1 MAVNIQKFLPPAKS
15 YGNIEKYSRATNEIT
30 PAIGENLSVITVKV
44 IEVDKILKGTLALD
58 KKKLDD
64 KKKEDNLNKRQKAEE
79 SLEKKPDKKE
89 FGKLSLPK
97 LPQMGFFDWI
107 KNFISTM
114 IIGFFALRLIE
125 HLPKL
130 RGILSLIGK
139 ATDLAIDL
147 GGKYLNALV
156 TFVDWGY
163 KAYDA
168 TRGFLK
174 NLGGENFAKTFDGFV
189 NVIDDLIEAA
199 IIASIAIN
207 SFGDDRGSGID
218 VDGGTKSPIKTG
230 KELYKEY
237 DPKRSLIRKNYGD
250 AAAKIY
256 DNEISNGKNPRDA
269 LRNVR
274 QRYISKGRIKP
285 ERVLRLGEIKG
296 SKVFNRGLQKAPQ
309 RIATKALAATF
320 GKGGAKTVLK
330 FIRPFLKRIP
340 IPIVGALIDFGLS
353 VALGESPGKAAFKAI
368 GSGLAG
374 IIGTA
379 IGSIPPLIPFGGPF
393 IGAAI
398 GGWAGDALGG
408 ALYESFFEKK
418 PQKKTTE
425 KTKPKVQGR
434 AEGGEINSNS
444 IIGSFGKLHLPGQSF
459 DYHES
464 SQIFNSGLVRGQKGV
479 DKIPTMLPEG
489 AFVMSRGAV
498 QKHGINTLESMNASS
513 DGRNK
518 VTNKTTNIF
527 KTANSYITERQFN
540 PIGSSVGSM
549 FGPLGMLISSLS
561 QSDAVQSVISGVGGL
576 PKMFADGGVARGVST
591 RGGEYQ
597 GGVERTFKK
606 QKYKREIAKKPSEVK
621 IDSPGS
627 DVGGEE
633 KIMNLF
639 PNPIELLRGKT
650 DKKPEEYTNPFNII
664 KGTGETLGKSDY
676 FGPILAITSKILL
689 GQEPDQKDYKNV
701 GLGINFLISKGID
714 DGKLMGGVVAAFAE
728 GGPVD
733 PETISTINEG
743 GNITDWI
750 ANAFKEATETNAQ
763 KTLRE
768 IQKNLNLK
776 KPEDE
781 KTPPPSPDDMN
792 IEDGYGEGGI
802 ATGLGVNKGVSVAK
816 KLIAD
821 LGITPAQA
829 AGIVGNFLYESA
841 GMNPG
846 EREGAPYGTP
856 ESPPSLGTLGVGYGW
871 AQWTNSAPGDRLD
884 KFLKSYGGDKGK
896 IATDNDNYRYLM
908 KELKGSESLK
918 GMPTDDPQAASDWFR
933 VNWER
938 AGIPADKKRRKETLA
953 VFDKIKGL
961 TREQAKADVMKAGA
975 IYSDKNLAGGNG
987 KFIQGNSGASGGVH
1001 FHIGP
1006 GTQPGQVDTK
1016 YNADAR
1022 KAAQQVVKHFLG
1034 KKSLY
1039 DGRRGASYT
1048 SGSDEEIMAAQK
1060 AHSAN
1065 GGSQGGI
1072 DIQVGGAHPGAATRI
1087 PFPFAVTNMAERPG
1101 GFGVSAKIAG
1111 LNAFV
1116 AHGRYN
1122 EKGKLATQLGTRSSP
1137 PFTTAEGY
1145 AFHGRSFGIVP
1156 KGGMRLTLHEGELFK
1171 VVDKDSVDLFGYDLT
1186 KEIIDIE
1193 NKAQLVAKAP
1203 SIIEKLKTI
1212 SGYAP
1217 YEDQQQTVVVDEGPG
1232 YTSYQENSFTGASGV
1247 SGYSFE
1253 NAIQDSNYSMFESIY
1268 ASR

>member
-15 YGNIEKYSRATNEIT
+15 YGNIEKYSRSTNEIT

-64 KKKEDNLNKRQKAEE
+64 KKKEDNFNKRQKAEE

-97 LPQMGFFDWI
+97 LPRMGFLDWI
-107 KNFISTM
+107 KNFISNM
-114 IIGFFALRLIE
+114 ILGFFAIRLIE

-130 RGILSLIGK
+130 KGILSLIGK

-147 GGKYLNALV
+147 GGKFLNALV

-218 VDGGTKSPIKTG
+218 VDGVKGGTKSPIKTG

-250 AAAKIY
+250 AAARIY
-256 DNEISNGKNPRDA
+256 DNEIANGKNPRDA

-285 ERVLRLGEIKG
+285 ERALRLGEIKG

-353 VALGESPGKAAFKAI
+353 VALGESPGKSAFRAI

-379 IGSIPPLIPFGGPF
+379 IGSIPPLIPFGGPI

-408 ALYESFFEKK
+408 SLYEAFFEKK

-434 AEGGEINSNS
+434 AEGGEIRSNS
-444 IIGSFGKLHLPGQSF
+444 ILGSFGKFNLPKQSF
-459 DYHES
+459 DYQES
-464 SQIFNSGLVRGQKGV
+464 SEIFNYGLVRGQKGV
-479 DKIPTMLPEG
+479 DKIPTTLPEG
-489 AFVMSRGAV
+489 SFVMSRGAV
-498 QKHGINTLESMNASS
+498 QKHGINTLESMNDSIKTG
-513 DGRNK
+513 DR
-518 VTNKTTNIF
+518 VVNKTTNIF
-527 KTANSYITERQFN
+527 KTANSYLTERQFN
-540 PIGSSVGSM
+540 SIGSSVGSM
-549 FGPLGMLISSLS
+549 FGPLGMLISSLF
-561 QSDAVQSVISGVGGL
+561 QSDAEQSIISGVGGL

-639 PNPIELLRGKT
+639 PNPVELLKGKSE
-650 DKKPEEYTNPFNII
+650 KKPEEYANPFNIV

-701 GLGINFLISKGID
+701 GLGINLLISKGID
-714 DGKLMGGVVAAFAE
+714 DGKLTGGIAAAFAE
-728 GGPVD
+728 GGPVN
-733 PETISTINEG
+733 PEAISAISEG
-743 GNITDWI
+743 SNITDWV
-750 ANAFKEATETNAQ
+750 ARAFKEATETNAQ

-768 IQKNLNLK
+768 IQNNLK
-776 KPEDE
+776 L
-781 KTPPPSPDDMN
+781 KTGGGLETEQQPIQQSPDSLESGPAGSSGDALTMARN
-792 IEDGYGEGGI
+792 LMRD
-802 ATGLGVNKGVSVAK
+802 L
-816 KLIAD
+816 KL
-821 LGITPAQA
+821 TEAQA
-829 AGIVGNFLYESA
+829 AGIVGNMIAESGVENA
-841 GMNPG
+841 RPQ
-846 EREGAPYGTP
+846 GTP
-856 ESPPSLGTLGVGYGW
+856 PGTKGPLVVDGKTGYGIV
-871 AQWTNSAPGDRLD
+871 QWTSRGR
-884 KFLKSYGGDKGK
+884 
-896 IATDNDNYRYLM
+896 
-908 KELKGSESLK
+908 
-918 GMPTDDPQAASDWFR
+918 Q
-933 VNWER
+933 
-938 AGIPADKKRRKETLA
+938 
-953 VFDKIKGL
+953 
-961 TREQAKADVMKAGA
+961 
-975 IYSDKNLAGGNG
+975 
-987 KFIQGNSGASGGVH
+987 
-1001 FHIGP
+1001 
-1006 GTQPGQVDTK
+1006 
-1016 YNADAR
+1016 
-1022 KAAQQVVKHFLG
+1022 
-1034 KKSLY
+1034 KSLY
-1039 DGRRGASYT
+1039 DFAKSMGHDMSKPLPMNIEYKFFLKELRESYGGVLDQIKQAKDVKTSSTIFMQQYEIPAGYKTQSKIMERYNLSNPLYEKLSSGQGKASDYAVTDMISPAGNVSLKGYTVTRSGRTIKSFSDLPAHHTYQRSKDGRGALVQDFTLYKGNKFVNIPVPSPV
-1048 SGSDEEIMAAQK
+1048 SGKVTFAGPSGGGGNWVEIQSNSGK
-1060 AHSAN
+1060 TELGHFN
-1065 GGSQGGI
+1065 
-1072 DIQVGGAHPGAATRI
+1072 RI
-1087 PFPFAVTNMAERPG
+1087 LVRPG
-1101 GFGVSAKIAG
+1101 QTVQAFGTNLGLQGYTGNISPSGPDGTHVHIQAPDRVVSNYVNTLAKG
-1111 LNAFV
+1111 
-1116 AHGRYN
+1116 
-1122 EKGKLATQLGTRSSP
+1122 S
-1137 PFTTAEGY
+1137 

-1171 VVDKDSVDLFGYDLT
+1171 VVDKDSVDLFGYDIT

-1212 SGYAP
+1212 SGYTS
-1217 YEDQQQTVVVDEGPG
+1217 YEDQQQTIVVDEGPE
-1232 YTSYQENSFTGASGV
+1232 YTSHQENSFAGASGV